1 MGMSDV
7 MAEIRRASRPYGVTT
22 GEAMRLTRSQRQR
35 ACANGVL
42 VRRHPGVFVDPA
54 APHSREQDLLVAI
67 YAGRHPLACGWGR
80 SAGAVCGLLDEH
92 PKIPEIVVPYR
103 RYARLDGAVVRRS
116 KDLCRDHV
124 MLWRG
129 IPITKPLITAVDLG
143 VVLSPMDL
151 AEVYVRAR
159 QIKLFEPAAV
169 KAEIGRLARQGR
181 TGIRVARTAT
191 ELVMIGDRPA
201 DSVLEL
207 RFHHDVGRYLPAY
220 EYQWPVRI
228 NGKDLR
234 IDFAYPSIKLAI
246 ELDGYDKRRSRA
258 SLDYDA
264 RRGRLLL
271 HDGWRVAH
279 FTWTDITTD
288 PHGVAA
294 EILELLRAAR
304 YRFAS

>member
-7 MAEIRRASRPYGVTT
+7 MAEIRRASRPYGVTKS
-22 GEAMRLTRSQRQR
+22 EAMRLTKGQRER
-35 ACANGVL
+35 ACNNGVL

-54 APHSREQDLLVAI
+54 VPHSPEQDLLVAI
-67 YAGRHPLACGWGR
+67 YAGRHALACGWGR
-80 SAGAVCGLLDEH
+80 SAAAVCGLLDEH
-92 PKIPEIVVPYR
+92 PLIPEIVVPYR

-116 KDLCRDHV
+116 KDLCAEHV
-124 MLWRG
+124 MVWRG
-129 IPITKPLITAVDLG
+129 IPITKPLVTAVDLG
-143 VVLSPMDL
+143 VELNPMDL

-159 QIKLFEPAAV
+159 QIRLFEPPAV
-169 KAEIGRLARQGR
+169 QAEIGRLSRQGR
-181 TGIRVARTAT
+181 TGLRVARKAT

-207 RFHHDVGRYLPAY
+207 RFHHNVGRHLPPY

-228 NGKDLR
+228 NGKDYR

-271 HDGWRVAH
+271 HDGWTVPH
-279 FTWTDITTD
+279 FTWTDINAD

-294 EILELLRAAR
+294 EILQLLRASR